1 MLRIHPGSLALLL
14 GLAACAGT
22 GQPNLSPP
30 APTPGNAVAVAFTG
44 EPLPAIEL
52 DPAKSLELEVELGHA
67 RILFEAEEASLES
80 TIWLGR
86 RLAYLGRYREAVDVY
101 TEGLGRYPESYRLL
115 RHRGHRFLTL
125 REPARAVEDLE
136 LARTLCRKHPDK
148 IEQDGAPNALGI
160 PRSSTHSN
168 IGYHL
173 GLAYFVQAKWERAL
187 EVYRWN
193 LKANSIND
201 DMLVATSY
209 WLVLTLRKL
218 GREQEAQAVLA
229 SIRPEMDVIENH
241 AYHDLLLLFR
251 GERDSEALLDAAETS
266 ELGFATLAFGIAQH
280 YMHNGQSRA
289 GVELLQRI
297 QASSFWPAF
306 GHLAAEA
313 ELSRL

>member
-1 MLRIHPGSLALLL
+1 MLRIHPWSLALLL

-22 GQPNLSPP
+22 GHPNLSPP
-30 APTPGNAVAVAFTG
+30 ADTPRNAVAVALTG

-52 DPAKSLELEVELGHA
+52 DAAKLLELEVDLGHA

-86 RLAYLGRYREAVDVY
+86 RLAYLGQYREAVEVF
-101 TEGLGRYPESYRLL
+101 TEGLKRYPESYRLL

-136 LARTLCRKHPDK
+136 LARALCRKHPDQV
-148 IEQDGAPNALGI
+148 EQDGAPNPQGI
-160 PRSSTHSN
+160 PRGTTHSN

-173 GLAYFVQAKWERAL
+173 GLAYFVQADWESAL
-187 EVYRWN
+187 EIYRWN
-193 LKANSIND
+193 LESNVTND

-218 GREQEAQAVLA
+218 GREQEAQSVLA
-229 SIRPEMDVIENH
+229 NIRPEMDVIENH

-251 GERDSEALLDAAETS
+251 GERDPELLLDAAEAS
-266 ELGFATLAFGIAQH
+266 ELGFATTAFGIAQH
-280 YMHNGQSRA
+280 RMHSGQTRA
-289 GVELLQRI
+289 AVELLQRI
-297 QASSFWPAF
+297 EATSFWPAF